1 MENNS
6 DNNAHIKTIRTMI
19 LVLVLMIPIGMAMF
33 FLDKRV
39 NDQREEQQKQVRI
52 NALTRIIYYGKE
64 ERNAAEKEFDR
75 NLAREVELN
84 VCFLKEN
91 VTEEGYTGPRI
102 LSNGFIVELQG
113 DKVIIPEGVP
123 EGEMQISREVI
134 KESVASG
141 AMRTGRIVFADTAP
155 QGNTDAAG
163 TSEEDPVNPGYY
175 LSFGRITD
183 TLIYVE
189 MTPESEF
196 EDYVNLY
203 TPDSEASLKAATE
216 MYDGIT
222 FLLRDNDGQFEQI
235 ERYGAYEGD
244 IDLEQIGVTEEKV
257 RDEAIF
263 ETVIGGVR
271 YQGLILKADN
281 EWLGWEN
288 TYVIQ
293 LLPIQDSKMD
303 ILVRVIIICLIMLL
317 IFVTTAVYILSE
329 QEYARENILD
339 TEEME
344 LHDPGKLRKK
354 MIYASVAGTIVILCV
369 TFLTQAVGHMYQQ
382 IRYGKD
388 TLQLLAERYAS
399 DTQEEQE
406 ESIRQAEEAWY
417 VSYGEDIAQYLGEKP
432 ETAVQKKLEECCEIL
447 EADFIMIFDSNG
459 KQAVSSIG
467 FEGFTLD
474 RGLGENSS
482 DFRRLLMGI
491 PSVVHETSADPVT
504 KLERQMIGVTMTAL
518 DDPSRY
524 GALIMALL
532 PDQISGKID
541 SDELEDKDALLLT
554 EEVLCFGIDAEDG
567 EVLFSGEPSMVGK
580 NYKDCGLSEKSLQD
594 GYMEYG
600 RINGVDRFILTE
612 KYEDNILYYTIDY
625 WNLRKDSLYSCI
637 AAAVLYLLGMV
648 IIGAYLL
655 KGYSTKLFREW
666 SAQKLPLEGK
676 ADSIMNRLFSWNT
689 LSPERKASLVFY
701 AGLFVMMQLWMKLIL
716 GQDMGS
722 DQYGSLFDYLMT
734 GDWMRGFNIFSL
746 CSILMVASIANLVI
760 TVSSWGLIVLSGFM
774 SAKGETIC
782 ILLKSMIKYITLFAC
797 LVASLSYLG
806 FLNSTVVASLGI
818 GTLALS
824 LGAKDLVADI
834 LAGIFIVFEETL
846 RVGDVVEYNG
856 KAYTVREVGMRS
868 AKLEIPPGNFLIVS
882 NHEITSVTNMSKKN
896 SICSVKIKVINQDS
910 LVKLEEIFK
919 RELPDI
925 SKKCELLKGPVKYF
939 GVVEFGEG
947 TIQHNSVPAIVVS
960 IGAECEQKDM
970 YNVTLFLTREIRLLA
985 EREGIEIIGQIE

>member
-6 DNNAHIKTIRTMI
+6 DNKARGKMIKSII
-19 LVLVLMIPIGMAMF
+19 LVLALMIPIGMAMF

-39 NDQREEQQKQVRI
+39 NDQREEQQKQMRI
-52 NALTRIIYYGKE
+52 NELTRIIYYGKE
-64 ERNAAEKEFDR
+64 ERIAAEKEFDR

-91 VTEEGYTGPRI
+91 VTEEGYTGSRI

-123 EGEMQISREVI
+123 EGDMQISRAVI

-155 QGNTDAAG
+155 QGNTSAAG
-163 TSEEDPVNPGYY
+163 TSEEDPVNPGYF
-175 LSFGRITD
+175 LSFGKITD

-216 MYDGIT
+216 MYDGIA

-235 ERYGAYEGD
+235 ERYGTYDGD

-257 RDEAIF
+257 RNEATF
-263 ETVIGGVR
+263 ETVVDGVR

-293 LLPIQDSKMD
+293 MLPIQDSQTD

-317 IFVTTAVYILSE
+317 IFLTTTVYILAE

-339 TEEME
+339 TEEMA

-354 MIYASVAGTIVILCV
+354 LIYASVAGTIVILCV

-399 DTQEEQE
+399 DTQAELE
-406 ESIRQAEEAWY
+406 ESIRQAKEAWY
-417 VSYGEDIAQYLGEKP
+417 VSYGEDIAAYLAEKP
-432 ETAVQKKLEECCEIL
+432 ETAVQKKL
-447 EADFIMIFDSNG
+447 
-459 KQAVSSIG
+459 AVSSID

-491 PSVVHETSADPVT
+491 PSVVHETSTDSST

-518 DDPSRY
+518 DDPSRH

-541 SDELEDKDALLLT
+541 SDELED
-554 EEVLCFGIDAEDG
+554 
-567 EVLFSGEPSMVGK
+567 
-580 NYKDCGLSEKSLQD
+580 
-594 GYMEYG
+594 
-600 RINGVDRFILTE
+600 
-612 KYEDNILYYTIDY
+612 
-625 WNLRKDSLYSCI
+625 
-637 AAAVLYLLGMV
+637 
-648 IIGAYLL
+648 
-655 KGYSTKLFREW
+655 
-666 SAQKLPLEGK
+666 
-676 ADSIMNRLFSWNT
+676 
-689 LSPERKASLVFY
+689 
-701 AGLFVMMQLWMKLIL
+701 
-716 GQDMGS
+716 
-722 DQYGSLFDYLMT
+722 
-734 GDWMRGFNIFSL
+734 
-746 CSILMVASIANLVI
+746 
-760 TVSSWGLIVLSGFM
+760 
-774 SAKGETIC
+774 
-782 ILLKSMIKYITLFAC
+782 
-797 LVASLSYLG
+797 
-806 FLNSTVVASLGI
+806 
-818 GTLALS
+818 
-824 LGAKDLVADI
+824 
-834 LAGIFIVFEETL
+834 
-846 RVGDVVEYNG
+846 
-856 KAYTVREVGMRS
+856 
-868 AKLEIPPGNFLIVS
+868 
-882 NHEITSVTNMSKKN
+882 
-896 SICSVKIKVINQDS
+896 
-910 LVKLEEIFK
+910 
-919 RELPDI
+919 
-925 SKKCELLKGPVKYF
+925 
-939 GVVEFGEG
+939 
-947 TIQHNSVPAIVVS
+947 
-960 IGAECEQKDM
+960 
-970 YNVTLFLTREIRLLA
+970 
-985 EREGIEIIGQIE
+985 